1 MVGLSWFMFAFA
13 PAQVSSAVRPLGQM
27 LVWGIYK
34 TMHWSEIA
42 AIILIVLCAIPI
54 LLLLRMLGVILW
66 VIVTEKLQKQKQP
79 IKVETPLGEFTKAY
93 SNSDWEGFVQIAV
106 DEAQIFA
113 NDINGEPDPNLL
125 ALVPSIITDLTELE
139 AVARENV
146 ADLSKKHHFSSISS
160 SDSEADFTLG
170 FSYEEEAWGE
180 TVFVDFQGK

>member
-106 DEAQIFA
+106 D
-113 NDINGEPDPNLL
+113 
-125 ALVPSIITDLTELE
+125 V
-139 AVARENV
+139 
-146 ADLSKKHHFSSISS
+146 
-160 SDSEADFTLG
+160 
-170 FSYEEEAWGE
+170 
-180 TVFVDFQGK
+180 